1 MKLLNKTGLYYF
13 ILSLLIMAAG
23 ALAYYFVILRY
34 ADADATEKLYIER
47 LRIKQKLAAI
57 DSIPSGIWIFNN
69 DIRYDR
75 IQLSDSVHESLRDTI
90 IHEPY
95 DSEDV
100 PYRMLRFRADTRR
113 YAYHI
118 TVLQSLV
125 ESEDLIG
132 SIVKDLF
139 ILLLIYLLCLILINY
154 VISARAWRPFYDT
167 LERLRGFDI
176 MRGDVLQAQPTDI
189 YEFSTLN
196 AALEHMTQKMQS
208 DYRTLKEFTE
218 NASHEIQTPLAII
231 RAKVELMLQAD
242 DLSHAQWE
250 QLASI
255 NDAAERLS
263 RLNQALL
270 LLSKIENGQF
280 QQTESINLSQVL
292 SRQLEHFDELIT
304 ARQVKLHVNIE
315 PGVMVRTHPY
325 LLDILLSNLLM
336 NAIRHNLENGFINLH
351 LDQHTLTID
360 NAGPAPAST
369 TEELFGRF
377 KKGNA
382 SGESIGIGLSIAR
395 KIAESNNMKIAYTY
409 HDLVHYIRLDF

>member
-255 NDAAERLS
+255 NDAADP
-263 RLNQALL
+263 
-270 LLSKIENGQF
+270 K
-280 QQTESINLSQVL
+280 
-292 SRQLEHFDELIT
+292 
-304 ARQVKLHVNIE
+304 
-315 PGVMVRTHPY
+315 
-325 LLDILLSNLLM
+325 
-336 NAIRHNLENGFINLH
+336 
-351 LDQHTLTID
+351 
-360 NAGPAPAST
+360 
-369 TEELFGRF
+369 
-377 KKGNA
+377 
-382 SGESIGIGLSIAR
+382 
-395 KIAESNNMKIAYTY
+395 
-409 HDLVHYIRLDF
+409 